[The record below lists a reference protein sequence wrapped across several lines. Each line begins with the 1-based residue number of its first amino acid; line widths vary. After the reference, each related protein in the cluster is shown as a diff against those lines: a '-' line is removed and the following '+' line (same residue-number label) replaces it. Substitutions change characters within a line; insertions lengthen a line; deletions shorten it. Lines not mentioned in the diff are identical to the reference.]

1 MAMIH
6 SHATT
11 QPADAALDEFIF
23 HPDQFRMFD
32 VPRNLRPFDVAAF
45 IQANVDKQT
54 PLKALI
60 QTEKVVD
67 YYDLY
72 EACDHLLSLL
82 DRREVNN
89 DERLRSCVLTRAV
102 AKGGNPTQRE
112 AAKQYYLFLVS
123 RSDTLELLEALVGV
137 YEALDGAGDIKPLRE
152 KLETRRKALEPHR
165 DAEDQRKHEYKA
177 AERLVEHALPRAEQ
191 SNAAK
196 AKILALKS
204 RKSRID
210 ELVRIYLGLTPG
222 YPEYMPGWSARRLR
236 REVWGE
242 HPPDQVVRSSDPTR
256 RAELVESFRRALEA
270 IDIHAIEFFGGE
282 LSAEEQV
289 LLDTKGGTHVDV
301 LAIR

>member
-1 MAMIH
+1 
-6 SHATT
+6 
-11 QPADAALDEFIF
+11 
-23 HPDQFRMFD
+23 
-32 VPRNLRPFDVAAF
+32 
-45 IQANVDKQT
+45 
-54 PLKALI
+54 
-60 QTEKVVD
+60 
-67 YYDLY
+67 
-72 EACDHLLSLL
+72 
-82 DRREVNN
+82 
-89 DERLRSCVLTRAV
+89 VLTRAV

-270 IDIHAIEFFGGE
+270 IDKDKKIEQPEKDLYKISCIHAIEFFGGE